1 MKKAFGLLL
10 AAALVCGGAFVQV
23 SPAPAAQAI
32 ELPSEQPVVP
42 QPDASG
48 DAASDLSTPAQEP
61 GEPEETGS
69 PVDPG
74 PEVDPLEDAP
84 NRAEDLAPTEVAD
97 SSDPSDPEEPE
108 TPLEIVAPV
117 VAPGITGGKATVG
130 KVATATQG
138 DWGAADLTFSY
149 QWQLGGADIPR
160 ATTAQFTPLP
170 AHAGKQLSVVVTANR
185 AGAAPFPASS
195 TQIVVQPGS
204 LTRGKVTISGGAV
217 VGNTLTARIAAWK
230 PAGVTHTLQWK
241 RDGKAI
247 PRATSTKY
255 TLSAADR
262 GKRITVTASG
272 KLAGYTTAES
282 TSPATGK
289 VAAGTLRPTSATVSG
304 SAIVGKTLAV
314 RNAAWKP
321 AGVKRT
327 YQWKRD
333 GKAIPR
339 ATSTKYRLTAADG
352 GKRITVTV
360 TGKLAGYT
368 TATKTSKSTAKVL
381 RVFTATHSPKIA
393 GTARVGAALTATLQA
408 WKPAAAQ
415 LSYQW
420 LRNGKVISGARQA
433 SYTLTRADA
442 GKKVAVRVTGKKTGY
457 VSVSKTSKSKSIPL
471 VMRAATPRVSGSAL
485 VGSQLS
491 VNRGTW
497 TGGTS
502 FRYQWYRN
510 GIAVPGKTGTTYRVT
525 EGDVGSYLAVTV
537 SGSKRGYAPETRV
550 SGATSIVGYPT
561 STTVWGWDCP
571 AWAPIK
577 GNASSMIY
585 HVPGSTYYSRTK
597 PEVCF
602 TTVQA
607 AQQAGYRAPL
617 R

>member
-1 MKKAFGLLL
+1 MKKAFGVLL

-23 SPAPAAQAI
+23 SPAPAAYAVEFPGDKPDVLQ
-32 ELPSEQPVVP
+32 S
-42 QPDASG
+42 DASG
-48 DAASDLSTPAQEP
+48 DAASDLATSAQEL
-61 GEPEETGS
+61 GEPEETGG
-69 PVDPG
+69 PVG
-74 PEVDPLEDAP
+74 AAPEADPLEDAP
-84 NRAEDLAPTEVAD
+84 NFSEDVAPTDLSE
-97 SSDPSDPEEPE
+97 PSNPTDPEQPEP
-108 TPLEIVAPV
+108 PLDIVAPV

-130 KVATATQG
+130 KVATAAQG
-138 DWGAADLTFSY
+138 DWGATDLTFSY
-149 QWQLGGADIPR
+149 QWQLGGADIPG

-185 AGAAPFPASS
+185 AGAAPFPANSAP
-195 TQIVVQPGS
+195 ILVQLGS
-204 LTRGKVTISGGAV
+204 LTSGKITISGSAV
-217 VGNTLTARIAAWK
+217 VGKTLTAHNAAWK
-230 PAGVTHTLQWK
+230 PAGVTYTFQWK

-247 PRATSTKY
+247 PRATSAKY
-255 TLSAADR
+255 ALSAADR
-262 GKRITVTASG
+262 GKRITVTVLG
-272 KLAGYTTAES
+272 KLTGYATAES
-282 TSPATGK
+282 TSSATGR

-327 YQWKRD
+327 FQWKRD

-368 TATKTSKSTAKVL
+368 PATKTSKPTAKVL
-381 RVFTATHSPKIA
+381 RVFAATHRPKIE
-393 GTARVGAALTATLQA
+393 GTARVGTALTVTSQA
-408 WKPAAAQ
+408 WKPAASKLA
-415 LSYQW
+415 YQW
-420 LRNGKVISGARQA
+420 LRNGKAISGARQA

-442 GKKVAVRVTGKKTGY
+442 GKKVAVRVTGKKAGY
-457 VSVSKTSKSKSIPL
+457 VSVAKTSKSKSVPL
-471 VMRAATPRVSGSAL
+471 VMRSATPRVSGSAL

-497 TGGTS
+497 TAGSS